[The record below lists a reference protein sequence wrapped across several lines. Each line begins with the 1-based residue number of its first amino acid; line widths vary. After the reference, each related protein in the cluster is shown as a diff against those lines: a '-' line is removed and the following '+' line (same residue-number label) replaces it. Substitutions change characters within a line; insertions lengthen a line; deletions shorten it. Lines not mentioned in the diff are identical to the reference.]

1 MLYPMFVRHQPF
13 GGFSGELPDLPGCV
27 PEGDTLEE
35 MLDNVQSAALLWL
48 EERHASVLP
57 EPSASEDYDDADC
70 PPMLV
75 EILPPESP
83 QTSND

>member
-1 MLYPMFVRHQPF
+1 
-13 GGFSGELPDLPGCV
+13 
-27 PEGDTLEE
+27 